1 MTIKQLGERFSR
13 RIYFSF
19 VWSLLG
25 FVAILMLGTLG
36 YKLVGGD
43 RYTYLDALFMTFIT
57 VTTIGY
63 EQIIDLHN
71 SPVGQVFT
79 MVIAFSGIGLMTYFF
94 STVTAF
100 VLESDLDTTLRR
112 RRMEK
117 TIKKLHGH
125 YIVCGS
131 GRVGR
136 NVAAELE
143 ATNRDYVAIDESL
156 ENLESQHDKKPGLLY
171 LHGDASD
178 DDVLIEA
185 NIAGARGVFAVTG
198 DDSKNLMISLTAK
211 QLNPAL
217 RVVARC
223 HDMRNVEKMRKAGA
237 DAIVSPNFTG
247 GMRIVSAMIRPHV
260 VSFLDEMLRSENKL
274 RVEELVIPEE
284 FQPRPLGKLDMLRAS
299 DFVLLAVRMRGDWV
313 FNPPKD
319 FLLQPG
325 YTLIAMATPQG
336 RLELEEALL
345 EGED

>member
-1 MTIKQLGERFSR
+1 MGIEHFGANFSR

-19 VWSLLG
+19 VWSLIG
-25 FVAILMLGTLG
+25 FLCILVLGTLG
-36 YKLVGGD
+36 YKFIGGD
-43 RYTYLDALFMTFIT
+43 RYNYLDALFMTFIT

-63 EQIIDLHN
+63 EEVIDLHN
-71 SPVGQVFT
+71 NPFGQVFT

-112 RRMEK
+112 KRMEK
-117 TIKKLHGH
+117 AIKKLHGH

-136 NVAAELE
+136 NVATELE
-143 ATNRDYVAIDESL
+143 ATHRHYVAVDENL
-156 ENLESQHDKKPGLLY
+156 ENLEAQHDRKPGLLY

-178 DDVLIEA
+178 DDTLIDA
-185 NIAGARGVFAVTG
+185 NIAQARGVFAVTG
-198 DDSKNLMISLTAK
+198 DDSKNLMIGLTAK
-211 QLNPAL
+211 QLNPAT

-223 HDMRNVEKMRKAGA
+223 SDMRNVEKMRKAGA
-237 DAIVSPNFTG
+237 DAIVSPDFTG

-274 RVEELVIPEE
+274 RVEEVVIPDE
-284 FQPRPLGKLDMLRAS
+284 FKPCQLGQLPLQRSS
-299 DFVLLAVRMRGDWV
+299 DFVLLAVRTRGDWM

-319 FLLQPG
+319 FMLQPG
-325 YTLIAMATPQG
+325 FALIAMATPHG
-336 RLELEEALL
+336 RMELEEALT
-345 EGED
+345 GGNA

>member
-1 MTIKQLGERFSR
+1 MTVEIFDERFSR

-19 VWSLLG
+19 IWSLIG
-25 FVAILMLGTLG
+25 FLAILVLGTVG
-36 YKLVGGD
+36 YKFIGGD
-43 RYTYLDALFMTFIT
+43 RYSYLDALFMTFIT

-63 EQIIDLHN
+63 EQIVDLHN
-71 SPVGQVFT
+71 NPAGQVFT

-100 VLESDLDTTLRR
+100 VLESDLDATLRR

-117 TIKKLHGH
+117 TIKKLRNH

-143 ATNRDYVAIDESL
+143 ATNRHYVAVDEDL
-156 ENLESQHDKKPGLLY
+156 ANLEAQHDKRPGLLY

-185 NIAGARGVFAVTG
+185 NIAEARGVFAVTG
-198 DDSKNLMISLTAK
+198 DDSKNLMIGLTAK
-211 QLNPAL
+211 QLNPAV
-217 RVVARC
+217 RVVSRC
-223 HDMRNVEKMRKAGA
+223 HDTRNVEKMRKAGA
-237 DAIVSPNFTG
+237 DEIVSPDFTG

-274 RVEELVIPEE
+274 RVEEVPVPED
-284 FQPRPLGKLDMLRAS
+284 FKPRQLGTLLLRS
-299 DFVLLAVRMRGDWV
+299 GDYVLLAVRTRGDSI
-313 FNPPKD
+313 FNPPRD
-319 FLLQPG
+319 FMLQPG

-336 RLELEEALL
+336 RLRLEASLQE
-345 EGED
+345 ESD

>member
-1 MTIKQLGERFSR
+1 MKIEHFGASFSR

-19 VWSLLG
+19 VWSLIG
-25 FVAILMLGTLG
+25 FFFILILGTLG
-36 YKLVGGD
+36 YKFIGGD

-63 EQIIDLHN
+63 EQVIDLHHN
-71 SPVGQVFT
+71 PAGQIFT
-79 MVIAFSGIGLMTYFF
+79 MITAFSGIGLMTYFF

-100 VLESDLDTTLRR
+100 VLESDLDSTLRR

-117 TIKKLHGH
+117 TIKKLRGH
-125 YIVCGS
+125 FIVCGS

-143 ATNRDYVAIDESL
+143 ATHRQYVAVDESL
-156 ENLESQHDKKPGLLY
+156 ENLESQHEKKPALLY

-178 DDVLIEA
+178 DDMLILA
-185 NIAGARGVFAVTG
+185 NIAQARGVFAVTG
-198 DDSKNLMISLTAK
+198 DDSKNLMIGLTAK
-211 QLNPAL
+211 QLNPAV

-237 DAIVSPNFTG
+237 DAIVSPDFTG

-274 RVEELVIPEE
+274 RIEEVVIPDD
-284 FQPRPLGKLDMLRAS
+284 FTPCQLGDLALQRSS
-299 DFVLLAVRMRGDWV
+299 DFVLLAVRMRGDWM

-319 FLLQPG
+319 FELQAG
-325 YTLIAMATPQG
+325 FALIAMATPHG
-336 RLELEEALL
+336 RTELEAALL
-345 EGED
+345 GESR

>member
-1 MTIKQLGERFSR
+1 MKIEQFGANFSR

-19 VWSLLG
+19 VWSLIGFLG
-25 FVAILMLGTLG
+25 ILILGTLG
-36 YKLVGGD
+36 YKIVGGE

-63 EQIIDLHN
+63 EEVIDLHHN
-71 SPVGQVFT
+71 PVGQIFT

-143 ATNRDYVAIDESL
+143 ATHRHYVAIDESL
-156 ENLESQHDKKPGLLY
+156 ENLEAQHDKKPSLLY

-178 DDVLIEA
+178 DDVLIGA
-185 NIAGARGVFAVTG
+185 NIAQARGVFAVTG
-198 DDSKNLMISLTAK
+198 DDSKNLMIGLSAK
-211 QLNPAL
+211 QLNPAV
-217 RVVARC
+217 RVVTRC
-223 HDMRNVEKMRKAGA
+223 SDMRNVEKMRKAGA
-237 DAIVSPNFTG
+237 DSIVSPDFTG

-260 VSFLDEMLRSENKL
+260 VSFLDEMLRSDNNL
-274 RVEELVIPEE
+274 RVEEVVIPDRFTPCE
-284 FQPRPLGKLDMLRAS
+284 LGSLDIHRSS
-299 DFVLLAVRMRGDWV
+299 DFVLLAVRTSGDWM

-325 YTLIAMATPQG
+325 YALIAMATPHG
-336 RLELEEALL
+336 RMELESALL
-345 EGED
+345 GDS